1 VSGKPTR
8 VLSDAEIA
16 AILKRRE
23 QVAAILERRARDE
36 RGEVPAPETLTD
48 VDGLLKLGLID
59 PDLHFLIRR
68 VGGCKDPDKLKDAV
82 RCALV
87 ELLREHRRCPDIPLS
102 PQVVNLIADEL
113 ERPRG
118 PKAGRPALV
127 SPEVLRA
134 SVEVFEALNRERVVA
149 RPRTTALND
158 AKEHYGYR
166 SVDAVRKAMQPSRR
180 RRRRPK

>member
-8 VLSDAEIA
+8 VLSDAQIA

-23 QVAAILERRARDE
+23 QDE

-48 VDGLLKLGLID
+48 FDGLLKLGLID

-87 ELLREHRRCPDIPLS
+87 ELLCEHRQCPGIPLS
-102 PQVVNLIADEL
+102 PQVLDLIADEL
-113 ERPRG
+113 ERGSDPEAEKRRSRLTKAEWMRADLEATEAMHRQRGVPHPRG
-118 PKAGRPALV
+118 KAKG
-127 SPEVLRA
+127 EVA
-134 SVEVFEALNRERVVA
+134 SRFGHNSGKALNKALQPNRVN
-149 RPRTTALND
+149 RKPRRTPR
-158 AKEHYGYR
+158 G
-166 SVDAVRKAMQPSRR
+166 
-180 RRRRPK
+180 